1 MERKTNTNP
10 RYNKKSLN
18 NEQLTIEIDDLEQRL
33 SELED
38 GAGKAT
44 KKGKKKSISGQADSK
59 SLIEHLKKAGISK
72 GFKSFF
78 KEREMQSIA
87 QYGRGAKWATI
98 GKLFLND
105 SGSKVLSKF
114 LDKQYSKE
122 QQIQAKKIQ
131 QRKSEG
137 FTPKEKKD
145 DVPTG
150 DIKKS
155 IEELRNDITE
165 SFTNSDDGFKQLNSK
180 VDQAQTILNSLAKF
194 IMVNKGFTSE
204 IDPKSGKI
212 KYRKGGKY
220 AKAEDA
226 TFFAN
231 LQGIGSAAD
240 EITGN
245 KKSFSSSAAS
255 ITNSVSS
262 SGKSPIKAIQN
273 MEKTIDQLAKT
284 LKDLVKNVN
293 VKDAEVIDKVKS
305 AMKDL
310 KIDVDTK
317 LQDNSGALA
326 DILKLIKEQKAT
338 VEEQKKTFDALAPE
352 EDEKQEQLYNSL
364 YKALQDIIRDHPDL
378 FRGGKGGGI
387 LGGIGGMLVGGG
399 IAAAAKSMFSR
410 SPKAA
415 TAAKG
420 AAQGEAAAAKSAT
433 TAEANALKA
442 AGQGEAATA
451 TRLAKG
457 ATGAVEGGATA
468 VSGGAKVLGAAGKLM
483 SRVATPLTIGLGA
496 YEGYTGYQ
504 KAAELEK
511 AGMLTHEQANIEKG
525 KAVGGAAV
533 GTGGALAGAAAG
545 AAMGSIVPGVGTLIG
560 GAVGG
565 LAGWYLGKKGGEAA
579 GAYTGKALTTKPTP
593 MKSSNLKPAAPNSG
607 ATLVAMNREMAQNQ
621 QMAAIMR
628 QAAPAAP
635 VAQAPVIVNNNSAI
649 AMPQG
654 DKDIKVANDENTLN
668 RLMASDVDF
677 PHSNFNIG

>member
-1 MERKTNTNP
+1 
-10 RYNKKSLN
+10 
-18 NEQLTIEIDDLEQRL
+18 
-33 SELED
+33 
-38 GAGKAT
+38 
-44 KKGKKKSISGQADSK
+44 
-59 SLIEHLKKAGISK
+59 
-72 GFKSFF
+72 
-78 KEREMQSIA
+78 
-87 QYGRGAKWATI
+87 
-98 GKLFLND
+98 
-105 SGSKVLSKF
+105 
-114 LDKQYSKE
+114 
-122 QQIQAKKIQ
+122 
-131 QRKSEG
+131 
-137 FTPKEKKD
+137 
-145 DVPTG
+145 
-150 DIKKS
+150 
-155 IEELRNDITE
+155 
-165 SFTNSDDGFKQLNSK
+165 
-180 VDQAQTILNSLAKF
+180 
-194 IMVNKGFTSE
+194 
-204 IDPKSGKI
+204 
-212 KYRKGGKY
+212 
-220 AKAEDA
+220 
-226 TFFAN
+226 
-231 LQGIGSAAD
+231 
-240 EITGN
+240 
-245 KKSFSSSAAS
+245 
-255 ITNSVSS
+255 
-262 SGKSPIKAIQN
+262 
-273 MEKTIDQLAKT
+273 
-284 LKDLVKNVN
+284 
-293 VKDAEVIDKVKS
+293 
-305 AMKDL
+305 
-310 KIDVDTK
+310 
-317 LQDNSGALA
+317 
-326 DILKLIKEQKAT
+326 
-338 VEEQKKTFDALAPE
+338 
-352 EDEKQEQLYNSL
+352 
-364 YKALQDIIRDHPDL
+364 
-378 FRGGKGGGI
+378 
-387 LGGIGGMLVGGG
+387 MLVGGG